1 MERKFF
7 NLQKGEKIIED
18 IKPLRILRWYI
29 FLKWFIIPFFI
40 LFWIFLPILMGS
52 LFAGAEYAVLYPAGF
67 LVLVFVLAYLLSG
80 NAYGHRYYWVTNK
93 RVIYKKGIL
102 GYTVSS
108 IPLERISDVI
118 VSRTLFE
125 RIFGFG
131 SILIQSMAGQVSFNR
146 KGSEGALSAVPNP
159 EGTQQKIFEQLEA
172 KRKSE
177 HLTM

>member
-7 NLQKGEKIIED
+7 NLQKGEKVVED
-18 IKPLRILRWYI
+18 IKPLRVLRWYI
-29 FLKWFIIPFFI
+29 FIKWFLIAFFI
-40 LFWIFLPILMGS
+40 MFWFFIPLLVGAF
-52 LFAGAEYAVLYPAGF
+52 FAGSEYVVIYSVGF
-67 LVLVFVLAYLLSG
+67 LAFVLILIYLLSG

-93 RVIYKKGIL
+93 RVIYKRGIL

-118 VSRTLFE
+118 VSRTLLE

-146 KGSEGALSAVPNP
+146 KGSEGALSAVPDP
-159 EGTQQKIFEQLEA
+159 EGTQQKIFDQLEA